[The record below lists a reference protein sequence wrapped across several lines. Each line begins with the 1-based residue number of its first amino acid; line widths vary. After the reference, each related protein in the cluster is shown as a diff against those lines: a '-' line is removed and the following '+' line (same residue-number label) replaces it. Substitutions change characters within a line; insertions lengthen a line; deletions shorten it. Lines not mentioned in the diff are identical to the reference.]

1 MYYWGLV
8 ILLVLADQTIKWWA
22 ASNLQLGDTITLI
35 PGWLDLT
42 NVHNDGA
49 TWSMLEGLHTFFILI
64 AIVAV
69 GVILWLMK
77 RNWRQTGKMIALSL
91 LLAGTI
97 GNFIDRFAQGYVVDM
112 FELTFINFPIFN
124 LADTCLTIGVLI
136 YIVIILRED

>member
-35 PGWLDLT
+35 PCWLDLT

-49 TWSMLEGLHTFFILI
+49 AWSMLEGLHTFFILI

-97 GNFIDRFAQGYVVDM
+97 GNFIDRFAQSYVVDM

>member
-49 TWSMLEGLHTFFILI
+49 AWSMLEGLHTFFILI

-97 GNFIDRFAQGYVVDM
+97 GNFIDRFAQSYVVDM

>member
-1 MYYWGLV
+1 MYYGGLV

-42 NVHNDGA
+42 NVHNNGA
-49 TWSMLEGLHTFFILI
+49 AWSMLEGQHTFFIVI
-64 AIVAV
+64 ALVAI

-77 RNWRQTGKMIALSL
+77 RNWHQRAKMVALSL
-91 LLAGTI
+91 LLAGTL

-112 FELTFINFPIFN
+112 FELTFNNFPIFN
-124 LADTCLTIGVLI
+124 LADSCLTLGVLI

>member
-49 TWSMLEGLHTFFILI
+49 AWSMLEGLHTFFILI

>member
-49 TWSMLEGLHTFFILI
+49 AWSMLEGLHTFFILI

-97 GNFIDRFAQGYVVDM
+97 GNFIDRFAQSYVVDM

-124 LADTCLTIGVLI
+124 LADTCITIGVLI
-136 YIVIILRED
+136 HIVIILRED